1 MNGSAVVSD
10 GCLALIRKHE
20 GFRSSPYRCPAG
32 VPTIGY
38 GSTAY
43 ADGTPVS
50 MADVPITQPQAEHL
64 LRVTL
69 RSYEQS
75 VRDCVRVPLS
85 QSQFDALV
93 SFTYNAGP
101 QALRGSTLL
110 RKLNAGDYHGAAA
123 EFGRWV
129 NADGKRLPG
138 LVRRRADERQL
149 FVDGMTA

>member
-1 MNGSAVVSD
+1 MNDSAVSD
-10 GCLALIRKHE
+10 ACLTLIRKHE
-20 GFRSSPYRCPAG
+20 GFRSKPYRCPAG

-43 ADGTPVS
+43 ADGTPVRMS
-50 MADVPITQPQAEHL
+50 DAPITQRQAEQL
-64 LRVTL
+64 LRATL
-69 RSYEQS
+69 LGYEVA

-93 SFTYNAGP
+93 SFAYNAGP

-110 RKLNAGDYHGAAA
+110 RKLNQADYAGAAS

-129 NADGKRLPG
+129 NGDGKRLPG

-149 FVDGMTA
+149 FVDGMTT